1 MPDYDKLA
9 AQYGASDDDKY
20 DRLAAKF
27 SAAPK
32 TKPFGQQLNDSIA
45 DVPRQLGLTARY
57 GVEGL
62 GDTFDAFVGNPLRTL
77 ASPVLGNK
85 PTARTGAALA
95 DIAGLPQPRT
105 AGERVVGDAA
115 RMVAGGGGMLGAA
128 SKVAGATT
136 GMAQGVGRMLA
147 ANPAQQLASAGAAGA
162 AGGYTRETGGNE
174 GSQLAASLAAGI
186 ATPFAMNGAAKLG
199 QAVQRMRTPAPP
211 SPVQI
216 DITINNAIE
225 RSGMNLSQLP
235 AEVAQGIRADVS
247 KAMQIGDDI
256 SPAAVSRLVDYRLT
270 GATPNRAGLT
280 LDPAVVTQQRNL
292 AKLGINS
299 KDVAAQQLGRM
310 QDANDRQLTAGL
322 NTLGADTADDVYAGG
337 SKVMGALQARDARAK
352 AVIGG
357 LYDKARDSTG
367 RSAQLDHVTF
377 TNRAGDLLHEANVES
392 FLTPDIR
399 NKLNSFAKAGSEG
412 GTPLTVEIAEQFKTG
427 IGRLQR
433 NSMDGNTRHA
443 LGLVRQA
450 LDDTPLLN
458 QGGAPAPVNGG
469 NQLTVPGGLVAG
481 GGQAN
486 IGQEAIDAFGKAR
499 RMNRSWMQIVEKTP
513 ALQAVRD
520 GIEPDKFVQQ
530 FIVGAGAK
538 SNVMDVTMLKNSIK
552 GSPEAMTAIKGQI
565 TSHLKARALNG
576 AEDEVGNFS
585 QSAYNK
591 ALNAIGERKLK
602 LFFSGE
608 DINQMKAIGRVAS
621 YEQFQPA
628 GSAVNNSNTAAFGMA
643 AMLDRIGSSPLLS
656 KVPFGKLLADPMQNI
671 SVGMQAKQSL
681 NVPRALTDGTR
692 MPQPVPRGLAMS
704 PAALMGTEGE
714 EERKRREAGLLF
726 P

>member
-57 GVEGL
+57 GLEGL

-147 ANPAQQLASAGAAGA
+147 SNPAQQLTSAGAAGA
-162 AGGYTRETGGNE
+162 AGGYTRETGGNDT
-174 GSQLAASLAAGI
+174 SQMVASLAAGV
-186 ATPFAMNGAAKLG
+186 ATPFAVNGAMRAG
-199 QAVQRMRTPAPP
+199 QSAAGAARNMVSPRAP

-299 KDVAAQQLGRM
+299 KDVAAQQLGQM
-310 QDANDRQLTAGL
+310 QNANDRQLTAGL
-322 NTLGADTADDVYAGG
+322 NTLGANTADHAIAGG
-337 SKVMGALQARDARAK
+337 GKVMDALGQRNDRAKDIIGNLYQRARDT
-352 AVIGG
+352 G
-357 LYDKARDSTG
+357 G
-367 RSAQLDHVTF
+367 RSAALDPHAF
-377 TNRAGDLLHEANVES
+377 TNRANNLLDDALLGGKLPADV
-392 FLTPDIR
+392 R
-399 NKLNSFAKAGSEG
+399 NLLNKAAAGEM
-412 GTPLTVEIAEQFKTG
+412 PLTVDVAEQFKTR
-427 IGRLQR
+427 IGDLQR
-433 NSMDGNTRHA
+433 STFDMAERKA
-443 LGLVRQA
+443 LGMVRSA
-450 LDDTPLLN
+450 LDDAPLL
-458 QGGAPAPVNGG
+458 P
-469 NQLTVPGGLVAG
+469 
-481 GGQAN
+481 
-486 IGQEAIDAFGKAR
+486 GQEMGRESIAAFNKAR
-499 RMNRSWMQIVEKTP
+499 GMNRAWMGIVDKTP

-538 SNVMDVTMLKNSIK
+538 SNVMDVAMLKNSVK
-552 GSPEAMTAIKGQI
+552 GNPEAMTAIKGQI

-591 ALNAIGERKLK
+591 ALNAIGDRKLA
-602 LFFSGE
+602 LFF
-608 DINQMKAIGRVAS
+608 DKPAIDQMRAIGRVAS

-628 GSAVNNSNTAAFGMA
+628 GSAVNNSNTAGTGMA
-643 AMLDRIGSSPLLS
+643 ALLDRIGSSAFLS
-656 KVPFGKLLADPMQNI
+656 KIPAGKLLADPLQNI
-671 SVGMQAKQSL
+671 AIGMQAKQSL